1 MTKDIIT
8 NLDIIKQSIA
18 WADKYNKD
26 SFPRDVFK
34 NYRRKLKRIG
44 DALSENCSAAAYGE
58 SQVGKS
64 YLMSSLL
71 STPNAPFVI
80 ENNGE
85 RYSFIDKIN
94 PSGGNN
100 TKTESTGVITRFTI
114 RQSNS
119 KMANY
124 IKITNLSVVDI
135 ILLLADSYYNDVK
148 INSDNVLLNTDI
160 DKELSQISHLWE
172 CKSST
177 HSYITEDDIRDICD
191 YLNDIIGG
199 TNAANIY
206 KSNFCKIVA
215 PIIEYVSHD
224 NWVKIFGLL
233 WNNNPELNRL
243 FSTLINEY
251 KKLDFSTEVYV
262 PFDAVLRDKGTL
274 LKIDWL
280 DSVCGIYNKSNDEE
294 IYTDVYDR
302 SNNLI
307 AKDFSKAY
315 LSALIGELT
324 FVLPEEIARER
335 KFLKKIDLLD
345 FPGARSREK
354 IKEEQL
360 KEVLPTILRRGKVA
374 YLFNKYSRSLKISSV
389 LFCHHNDQK
398 TEPTIG
404 SSIHNWIENNIGE
417 TPESRA
423 DILSRTNGVSP
434 LFLICTKFNID
445 LEKTK
450 NDTPETKSKLDDHW
464 ARFNTTIPKI
474 IEPEKWI
481 NEWVTPGGVFTSSYF
496 QNVYLLRDFYWSA
509 KNQVFDG
516 YDEHKGTSESKVHI
530 FDEYQD
536 YFNDLEKS
544 FLANDFVKKHFSNP
558 QQAWD
563 DVATINNDGSK
574 AIIRNLDAIAEVLDD
589 ARRNKYMHQL
599 IEIRNE
605 IVNKLSVYYES
616 DDKEKNND
624 KIRKITGDIKLKTAF
639 SFGEKPE
646 RFGRIIDTLM
656 VSSTELRS
664 IAYDIIVRHIEEPQ
678 SVSSIKMIRALCEI
692 DITDDKATNIKKLCE
707 KYHKNESELKSF
719 FTEKGITLEDII
731 SDESELLATVPDV
744 IAKHIIEYW
753 NKHINEQ
760 VKNMEDVLPHT
771 NEIAF
776 MLLTLLKKLGV
787 KKSISDKINKYYTI
801 FEPNGLPNAIAD
813 YASLTLNN
821 FVSTVGRNY
830 MSEEDITNISKKAK
844 SCHLEI
850 DLSPAASSS
859 NIKPQPLLDVL
870 SALDQS
876 NNEMNNSLIDL
887 ATLKKLPFWDSYQ
900 RWENFITIGLLY
912 TSDISH
918 VDPIANAEIQE
929 IINQG
934 NNLYRV

>member
-18 WADKYNKD
+18 WADKYEKD

-354 IKEEQL
+354 IKE
-360 KEVLPTILRRGKVA
+360 
-374 YLFNKYSRSLKISSV
+374 
-389 LFCHHNDQK
+389 
-398 TEPTIG
+398 
-404 SSIHNWIENNIGE
+404 
-417 TPESRA
+417 
-423 DILSRTNGVSP
+423 
-434 LFLICTKFNID
+434 
-445 LEKTK
+445 
-450 NDTPETKSKLDDHW
+450 
-464 ARFNTTIPKI
+464 
-474 IEPEKWI
+474 
-481 NEWVTPGGVFTSSYF
+481 
-496 QNVYLLRDFYWSA
+496 
-509 KNQVFDG
+509 
-516 YDEHKGTSESKVHI
+516 
-530 FDEYQD
+530 
-536 YFNDLEKS
+536 
-544 FLANDFVKKHFSNP
+544 
-558 QQAWD
+558 
-563 DVATINNDGSK
+563 
-574 AIIRNLDAIAEVLDD
+574 
-589 ARRNKYMHQL
+589 
-599 IEIRNE
+599 
-605 IVNKLSVYYES
+605 
-616 DDKEKNND
+616 
-624 KIRKITGDIKLKTAF
+624 
-639 SFGEKPE
+639 
-646 RFGRIIDTLM
+646 
-656 VSSTELRS
+656 
-664 IAYDIIVRHIEEPQ
+664 
-678 SVSSIKMIRALCEI
+678 
-692 DITDDKATNIKKLCE
+692 
-707 KYHKNESELKSF
+707 
-719 FTEKGITLEDII
+719 
-731 SDESELLATVPDV
+731 
-744 IAKHIIEYW
+744 
-753 NKHINEQ
+753 
-760 VKNMEDVLPHT
+760 
-771 NEIAF
+771 
-776 MLLTLLKKLGV
+776 
-787 KKSISDKINKYYTI
+787 
-801 FEPNGLPNAIAD
+801 
-813 YASLTLNN
+813 
-821 FVSTVGRNY
+821 
-830 MSEEDITNISKKAK
+830 
-844 SCHLEI
+844 
-850 DLSPAASSS
+850 
-859 NIKPQPLLDVL
+859 
-870 SALDQS
+870 
-876 NNEMNNSLIDL
+876 
-887 ATLKKLPFWDSYQ
+887 
-900 RWENFITIGLLY
+900 
-912 TSDISH
+912 
-918 VDPIANAEIQE
+918 
-929 IINQG
+929 
-934 NNLYRV
+934 

>member
-8 NLDIIKQSIA
+8 NLEVIKQSVA
-18 WADKYNKD
+18 WADRYGKD
-26 SFPRDVFK
+26 AFPREVFK

-44 DALSENCSAAAYGE
+44 DAISENCSAAAYGE

-71 STPNAPFVI
+71 STPDAPFVI
-80 ENNGE
+80 ENNGV

-100 TKTESTGVITRFTI
+100 TKQESTGVITRFTI
-114 RQSNS
+114 RQLNS
-119 KMANY
+119 KMSNY
-124 IKITNLSVVDI
+124 VRVTNLSVVDI

-148 INSDNVLLNTDI
+148 IHTDSVLLNTDI
-160 DKELSQISHLWE
+160 DNALTQMSDMWSSKSTLSD
-172 CKSST
+172 T
-177 HSYITEDDIRDICD
+177 ITEDDVRDICD
-191 YLNDIIGG
+191 YLNDIIGN
-199 TNAANIY
+199 NAANIC
-206 KSNFCKIVA
+206 KSNFCKVVA
-215 PIIEYVSHD
+215 PVISHVASE
-224 NWVKIFGLL
+224 NWVNIFGLI

-251 KKLDFSTEVYV
+251 SKLNFMTEVYV

-280 DSVCGIYNKSNDEE
+280 DSVCGIHKETTDDVL
-294 IYTDVYDR
+294 YTDVYDA
-302 SNNLI
+302 NENII

-324 FVLPEEIARER
+324 FVLPEEIAAER

-354 IKEEQL
+354 INEQQL
-360 KEVLPTILRRGKVA
+360 GEVLPTILRRGKVA

-404 SSIHNWIENNIGE
+404 ASIHNWIKDNIGE
-417 TPESRA
+417 TPEIRA
-423 DILSRTNGVSP
+423 GILSRTNGIAP

-450 NDTPETKSKLDDHW
+450 NDTPDALSKLDDHW

-474 IEPEKWI
+474 IEPEKWLD
-481 NEWVTPGGVFTSSYF
+481 EWVSVGGMFTSPYF

-516 YDEHKGTSESKVHI
+516 YSEQRGTVESAVHT
-530 FDEYQD
+530 FEEYPN
-536 YFNDLEKS
+536 FFEDLRAS
-544 FLANDFVKKHFSNP
+544 FVANTFVRKHFAKP

-563 DVATINNDGSK
+563 DVATVNNDGSK

-589 ARRNKYMHQL
+589 ARRERYMQQL
-599 IEIRNE
+599 IEIRDE
-605 IVNKLSVYYES
+605 ILNRLNVYYES
-616 DDKEKNND
+616 DNKAENNV
-624 KIRKITGDIKLKTAF
+624 KIRKITGDIKLKTEFA
-639 SFGEKPE
+639 FGEKPE
-646 RFGRIIDTLM
+646 RFGRIIDNLM
-656 VSSTELRS
+656 VSSADLRS
-664 IAYDIIVRHIEEPQ
+664 ITYDIIVRHIDEPQ
-678 SVSSIKMIRALCEI
+678 SVSSIKMIRAFCNI
-692 DITDDKATNIKKLCE
+692 DINDDRSVNIKKLCNRYNKDE
-707 KYHKNESELKSF
+707 VELKSQF
-719 FTEKGITLEDII
+719 AEMGVTLEDII
-731 SDESELLATVPDV
+731 SDESELLATIPDV
-744 IAKHIIEYW
+744 IAKHIVEYW
-753 NKHINEQ
+753 NNHINNQ
-760 VKNMEDVLPHT
+760 VKLMGDVLPHSD
-771 NEIAF
+771 EIAF
-776 MLLTLLKKLGV
+776 MIITLLNKLGV
-787 KKSISDKINKYYTI
+787 KRAIADKINAYYTL
-801 FEPNGLPNAIAD
+801 FDNNGLPNAIAD

-830 MSEEDITNISKKAK
+830 MSDSDMEHIAQKAK
-844 SCHLEI
+844 TCQLEI

-859 NIKPQPLLDVL
+859 SIKPQPLMEVL
-870 SALDQS
+870 AALDQS
-876 NNEMNNSLIDL
+876 RDQINSSRIDL

-912 TSDISH
+912 ASDISH
-918 VDPIANAEIQE
+918 VDPVANAAIKE
-929 IINQG
+929 IIDTSS
-934 NNLYRV
+934 NLYRN

>member
-8 NLDIIKQSIA
+8 NLEVIKQSVA
-18 WADKYNKD
+18 WADRYGKD
-26 SFPRDVFK
+26 AFPREVFK

-44 DALSENCSAAAYGE
+44 DAISENCSAAAYGE

-71 STPNAPFVI
+71 STPDAPFVI
-80 ENNGE
+80 ENNGV

-100 TKTESTGVITRFTI
+100 TKQESTGVITRFTI
-114 RQSNS
+114 RQLNS
-119 KMANY
+119 KMSNY
-124 IKITNLSVVDI
+124 VRVTNLSVVDI

-148 INSDNVLLNTDI
+148 IHTDRVLLNTDI
-160 DKELSQISHLWE
+160 DNALTQMSDMWSSKSTLSD
-172 CKSST
+172 T
-177 HSYITEDDIRDICD
+177 ITEDDVRDICD
-191 YLNDIIGG
+191 YLNDIIGN
-199 TNAANIY
+199 NAANIC
-206 KSNFCKIVA
+206 KSNFCKVVA
-215 PIIEYVSHD
+215 PVISHVASE
-224 NWVKIFGLL
+224 NWVNIFGLI

-251 KKLDFSTEVYV
+251 HKLNFMTEVYV

-280 DSVCGIYNKSNDEE
+280 DSVCGIHKETTDDVL
-294 IYTDVYDR
+294 YTDVYDA
-302 SNNLI
+302 NENII

-324 FVLPEEIARER
+324 FVLPEEIAAER

-354 IKEEQL
+354 INEQQL
-360 KEVLPTILRRGKVA
+360 GEVLPTILRRGKVA

-404 SSIHNWIENNIGE
+404 ASIHNWIKDNIGE
-417 TPESRA
+417 TPEIRA
-423 DILSRTNGVSP
+423 GILSRTNGIAP

-450 NDTPETKSKLDDHW
+450 NDTPDALSKLDDHW

-474 IEPEKWI
+474 IEPEKWLD
-481 NEWVTPGGVFTSSYF
+481 EWVSVGGMFTSPYF

-516 YDEHKGTSESKVHI
+516 YSEQRGTVESAVHT
-530 FDEYQD
+530 FEEYPN
-536 YFNDLEKS
+536 FFEDLRAS
-544 FLANDFVKKHFSNP
+544 FVANTFVRKHFAKP

-563 DVATINNDGSK
+563 DVATVNNDGSK

-589 ARRNKYMHQL
+589 ARRERYMQQL
-599 IEIRNE
+599 IEIRDE
-605 IVNKLSVYYES
+605 ILNRLNVYYES
-616 DDKEKNND
+616 DNKAENNV
-624 KIRKITGDIKLKTAF
+624 KIRKITGDIKLKTEFA
-639 SFGEKPE
+639 FGERPE
-646 RFGRIIDTLM
+646 RFGRIIDNLM
-656 VSSTELRS
+656 VSSADLRS

-678 SVSSIKMIRALCEI
+678 SVSSIKMIRAFCNI
-692 DITDDKATNIKKLCE
+692 DINDDRSVNIKKLCNRYNRDE
-707 KYHKNESELKSF
+707 VELKSQF
-719 FTEKGITLEDII
+719 AEMGVTLEDII
-731 SDESELLATVPDV
+731 SDESELLATIPDV
-744 IAKHIIEYW
+744 IAKHIVEYW
-753 NKHINEQ
+753 NNHINNQ
-760 VKNMEDVLPHT
+760 VKLMGDVLPHSD
-771 NEIAF
+771 EIAF
-776 MLLTLLKKLGV
+776 MIITLLNKLGV
-787 KKSISDKINKYYTI
+787 KRAIADKINTYYTL
-801 FEPNGLPNAIAD
+801 FDNNGLPNAIAD

-830 MSEEDITNISKKAK
+830 MSDSDMEYIAQKAK
-844 SCHLEI
+844 TCQLEI

-859 NIKPQPLLDVL
+859 SIKPQPLMEVL
-870 SALDQS
+870 AALDQS
-876 NNEMNNSLIDL
+876 RDQINSSRIDL

-912 TSDISH
+912 ASDISH
-918 VDPIANAEIQE
+918 VDPVANAAIKE
-929 IINQG
+929 IIDTSS
-934 NNLYRV
+934 NLYRN